1 MDVRALE
8 SQLRSEG
15 FSRTFVWQDGPHA
28 FYPDHTHAG
37 LTAHI
42 LLDGEMAVTMN
53 GAAQTYRAGDRFD
66 VPAGAVHSAR
76 MGPQGCRYLVG
87 EK

>member
-1 MDVRALE
+1 MDVRKLE
-8 SQLRSEG
+8 TQLRSEG
-15 FSRTFVWQDGPHA
+15 FSHTFVWQDGPHA

-42 LLDGEMAVTMN
+42 VFDGEMAVTMN
-53 GAAQTYRAGDRFD
+53 GAAQTYRTGDRFD
-66 VPAGAVHSAR
+66 VPADAVHSAR
-76 MGPQGCRYLVG
+76 MGPHGCRYVVG